1 MKNKMWLVFFFTSF
15 FCVVDTQ
22 VTFLLI
28 KSASHSMFK
37 FYMNV
42 NTAQHPNFTTRL
54 IVVIIFLFAL
64 ILVVV
69 EKLCARLWCMC
80 GFSLSL
86 SPSLYHSLVL
96 PFSFSLAFSI
106 SHLLFPF
113 YTNVLC
119 MLLVFFYFTSVHCA
133 QTTHNSSSSSSRS
146 SGNMCNV

>member
-1 MKNKMWLVFFFTSF
+1 MWLVFFFTSF

-86 SPSLYHSLVL
+86 SLFISLSCSTFLFFACLFYLSLTL
-96 PFSFSLAFSI
+96 P
-106 SHLLFPF
+106 LLHECFVYVVGFFLLHF
-113 YTNVLC
+113 YTLRAN
-119 MLLVFFYFTSVHCA
+119 YP
-133 QTTHNSSSSSSRS
+133 QQQQQQ
-146 SGNMCNV
+146 

>member
-1 MKNKMWLVFFFTSF
+1 MRYNFILFFSLNFSINIIYAQCVRLWMVFLSFFLALFWFSKRNNFFCILENSKSLRRIHFTVAILFNFCVFLSSCLIFFFTSF

-54 IVVIIFLFAL
+54 IVVIIFLFTL

-69 EKLCARLWCMC
+69 EKLCARL
-80 GFSLSL
+80 
-86 SPSLYHSLVL
+86 
-96 PFSFSLAFSI
+96 
-106 SHLLFPF
+106 
-113 YTNVLC
+113 
-119 MLLVFFYFTSVHCA
+119 
-133 QTTHNSSSSSSRS
+133 
-146 SGNMCNV
+146 